1 MVASEKTPLTR
12 WVAQTMDNRGGTAVI
27 AAADP
32 VNRSLRVFLDNVAEP
47 PSSNPDNVKDWLRNL
62 LIFAMEQQAS
72 ALINL
77 GGGSASL
84 SAFSTLTGFAAGLAG
99 TQGGETGH
107 LIHVNDGLDRL
118 L

>member
-1 MVASEKTPLTR
+1 
-12 WVAQTMDNRGGTAVI
+12 MDNRGGTAVI

-99 TQGGETGH
+99 TQGSETGH